1 MNYSKI
7 SGLIACKMAMLLA
20 FMFAACSEDVGP
32 SPLAHEGGYTEETA
46 TLENIK
52 VVAFAKLYETKAD
65 ENDSTKVKL
74 VSSVPV
80 GSIVRM
86 SELDSVNFSTTGLVY
101 YSKSKDATGVF
112 GFDSVSLKSPYV
124 MLELSPYECGE
135 GYDMMGQNRE
145 WVEGCTIDGV
155 PHVVYSLIVDL
166 RKSKNV
172 GINVVTTIETKRFL
186 SLISLGMNFEDAK
199 RQSESEIL
207 NAFGIHGVPYRFDKA
222 VSEENQD
229 EILFASYV
237 VGFAPR
243 TESGL
248 ANAFAKVGSFNAVPD
263 IKKSFIEKIV
273 SWFDDE
279 WVGDGVKV
287 RLHDFMHN
295 FMASLWDVDP
305 CTAEN
310 EGKNVEFSYDKH
322 RNINF
327 ICRNED
333 WSYLIYY
340 VVPDSIGA
348 VFDQMTDSRDGSKYK
363 TVTYNVKGG
372 TQTWLAENLKYNSAE
387 GFYFWNEAMNLPDS
401 VALVSYED
409 CIDEGNSYTNCDR
422 MQPEK
427 SNLDYEKLW
436 AITDSVKAA
445 GKTYQGICPDGWH
458 LPDANEWKKLRDYV
472 NEKINARSLNGRVDM
487 MAIAGFGESDKKKGN
502 KYAVKIDSTFDGV
515 EARDIEK
522 STIISVYSNGSQWSY
537 VSRKAK
543 YNRNQ
548 MDVYLGK
555 NEVLVRCVK
564 D

>member
-46 TLENIK
+46 SLENIK
-52 VVAFAKLYETKAD
+52 VVAFARMFESKID
-65 ENDSTKVKL
+65 ENDSTKIKL
-74 VSSVPV
+74 VSSVAP

-86 SELDSVNFSTTGLVY
+86 SELDSVNFSATGLVY
-101 YSKSKDATGVF
+101 YSQSKDATGEF
-112 GFDSVSLKSPYV
+112 SFDSVSLKSPYV
-124 MLELSPYECGE
+124 MLELSPYECGDL
-135 GYDMMGQNRE
+135 YDMMGQNRE

-172 GINVVTTIETKRFL
+172 GINVVTTIVTRRL
-186 SLISLGMNFEDAK
+186 LNLIGQGMSFEDAK

-207 NAFGIHGVPYRFDKA
+207 SALGMHGVPYRFDLA

-237 VGFAPR
+237 VGFAQR

-248 ANAFAKVGSFNAVPD
+248 ANAFAKVGSFNAIPVV
-263 IKKSFIEKIV
+263 KNNFIEGIV

-279 WVGDGVKV
+279 WVDGGVKV
-287 RLHDFMHN
+287 RLRDLMHN
-295 FMASLWDVDP
+295 FMAALWNVDP

-310 EGKNVEFSYDKH
+310 EGDSAVFPYDEH

-327 ICRNED
+327 VCKNEN

-348 VFDQMTDSRDGSKYK
+348 VFGQMTDSRDGSKYK
-363 TVTYNVKGG
+363 TVTYNIESG

-387 GFYFWNEAMNLPDS
+387 GFYFWNEALNLPDS
-401 VALVSYED
+401 IALVSYED
-409 CIDEGNSYTNCDR
+409 CVDENSYTDCDR
-422 MQPEK
+422 MQAEK
-427 SNLDYEKLW
+427 SNLDYERLW

-445 GKTYQGICPDGWH
+445 GKNYQGICPDGWH

-472 NEKINARSLNGRVDM
+472 NEKINARSLNERVDM

-502 KYAVKIDSTFDGV
+502 KYAVKIDSTFDGM

-522 STIISVYSNGSQWSY
+522 STIISVYSKGTQWSY

>member
-7 SGLIACKMAMLLA
+7 GRLIACKMAMLLA
-20 FMFAACSEDVGP
+20 FMFAACSEDVAP

-46 TLENIK
+46 SLENIK
-52 VVAFAKLYETKAD
+52 VVAFARMFESKID
-65 ENDSTKVKL
+65 ENDSTKIKL
-74 VSSVPV
+74 VSSVAP

-86 SELDSVNFSTTGLVY
+86 SELDSVNFSATGLVY
-101 YSKSKDATGVF
+101 YSQSKDAAGEF
-112 GFDSVSLKSPYV
+112 SFDSVSLKSPYV
-124 MLELSPYECGE
+124 MLELSPYECGDW
-135 GYDMMGQNRE
+135 YDMVGQNRE
-145 WVEGCTIDGV
+145 WVEGCTINGV

-186 SLISLGMNFEDAK
+186 NLISQGMSFEDAK
-199 RQSESEIL
+199 HQSESEIL
-207 NAFGIHGVPYRFDKA
+207 SAFGIHGVPYRFDEA

-322 RNINF
+322 RNISF
-327 ICRNED
+327 VCKNED

-348 VFDQMTDSRDGSKYK
+348 IFGQMTDSRDGSEYK
-363 TVTYNVKGG
+363 TVTYNVKGVA
-372 TQTWLAENLKYNSAE
+372 QTWLAENLKYNSAD
-387 GFYFWNEAMNLPDS
+387 GIYFWNEALNLPDS
-401 VALVSYED
+401 IALVSYED
-409 CIDEGNSYTNCDR
+409 CIDEDSYTNCDR
-422 MQPEK
+422 LQAEK
-427 SNLDYEKLW
+427 SNLDYERLW

-458 LPDANEWKKLRDYV
+458 LPDANEWKTLREYV
-472 NEKINARSLNGRVDM
+472 EEKVNDRSLDYHADV
-487 MAIAGFGESDKKKGN
+487 MAIAGFGESDKKNGN
-502 KYAVKIDSTFDGV
+502 KYAVKIDSSFDGV
-515 EARDIEK
+515 NNSDLVK
-522 STIISVYSNGSQWSY
+522 STVISIYSNGTKWVY
-537 VSRKAK
+537 VSRKGK
-543 YNRNQ
+543 YDREQ
-548 MDVYLGK
+548 IKTYLGK

>member
-7 SGLIACKMAMLLA
+7 SGLIACKLAMLLA

-52 VVAFAKLYETKAD
+52 VVAFARMFESKID
-65 ENDSTKVKL
+65 ENDSTKIKL
-74 VSSVPV
+74 VSSVAP

-86 SELDSVNFSTTGLVY
+86 SELDSVNFSATGLVY
-101 YSKSKDATGVF
+101 YSQSKDAAGEF
-112 GFDSVSLKSPYV
+112 SFDSVSLKSPYV
-124 MLELSPYECGE
+124 MLELSPYECGDW
-135 GYDMMGQNRE
+135 YDMVGQNRE
-145 WVEGCTIDGV
+145 WVEGCTINGV

-186 SLISLGMNFEDAK
+186 SLISLGMSFEDAK

-207 NAFGIHGVPYRFDKA
+207 NALGMHGVPYRFDKA

-263 IKKSFIEKIV
+263 IKKGLIEKIV

-322 RNINF
+322 RNISF
-327 ICRNED
+327 VCKNED

-348 VFDQMTDSRDGSKYK
+348 VFGQMMDSRDGSEYK

-372 TQTWLAENLKYNSAE
+372 SQTWLAENLKYNSAD
-387 GFYFWNEAMNLPDS
+387 GFYFWNEAVNLPDS
-401 VALVSYED
+401 IALFSYED
-409 CIDEGNSYTNCDR
+409 CIDEYSYTNCDR
-422 MQPEK
+422 LQAEK
-427 SNLDYEKLW
+427 SNLDYERLW

-458 LPDANEWKKLRDYV
+458 LPDANEWKTLREYV
-472 NEKINARSLNGRVDM
+472 EEKVNARSLDYHADV
-487 MAIAGFGESDKKKGN
+487 MAIAGFGESDKKNGN

-515 EARDIEK
+515 NNSDLVK
-522 STIISVYSNGSQWSY
+522 STVISIYSNGAKWVY

-543 YNRNQ
+543 YDPEQ
-548 MDVYLGK
+548 AKTYLGK
-555 NEVLVRCVK
+555 NEVFVRCVK